1 MMRLWLL
8 ALLLAGCT
16 AGPQLPPPMP
26 EQQGLADGD
35 GDGVINARDRCPD
48 SAHGVLVDN
57 DGCPQRQGM
66 SYDFVLNVHFANDSA
81 QISTEDKSGMTLMAE
96 HLRRDP
102 AARIS
107 LSGHASAPG
116 SSSHNQAL
124 SQARAM
130 AVRDVLIRDYGIAA
144 ERIELAAY
152 GAAQPRAVGQG
163 EAVDRLNRRVEGSA
177 DPFRHEAEVLRWT
190 IYTPGQDRH

>member
-1 MMRLWLL
+1 M
-8 ALLLAGCT
+8 
-16 AGPQLPPPMP
+16 
-26 EQQGLADGD
+26 
-35 GDGVINARDRCPD
+35 V
-48 SAHGVLVDN
+48 
-57 DGCPQRQGM
+57 
-66 SYDFVLNVHFANDSA
+66 
-81 QISTEDKSGMTLMAE
+81 LMAE

-116 SSSHNQAL
+116 SSAHNQAL
-124 SQARAM
+124 SQARAT
-130 AVRDVLIRDYGIAA
+130 AVRDLLIHDYGIAP

-152 GAAQPRAVGQG
+152 GAERPLAEGQG
-163 EAVDRLNRRVEGSA
+163 EAVDRLNRRVEGNA

>member
-1 MMRLWLL
+1 MRLWLL
-8 ALLLAGCT
+8 PLLLTGCVAGQ
-16 AGPQLPPPMP
+16 QLPPPLP

-35 GDGVINARDRCPD
+35 RDGVIDARERCPD
-48 SAHGVLVDN
+48 SAAGVLVDN

-66 SYDFVLNVHFANDSA
+66 SYDFVLNIRFANDSA
-81 QISTEDKSGMTLMAE
+81 QINAEDSSGMALMAE

-116 SSSHNQAL
+116 NTSHNQAL
-124 SQARAM
+124 SQARAN
-130 AVRDVLIRDYGIAA
+130 AVREVLIRDYGIAA

-152 GAAQPRAVGQG
+152 GADQPVATGQG
-163 EAVDRLNRRVEGSA
+163 EEVDRLNRRVEGSA

>member
-1 MMRLWLL
+1 MRLWLL
-8 ALLLAGCT
+8 PLLLTGCVAGQ
-16 AGPQLPPPMP
+16 QLPPLMP

-35 GDGVINARDRCPD
+35 HDGVIDARDRCPD
-48 SAHGVLVDN
+48 SAAGVLVDN

-66 SYDFVLNVHFANDSA
+66 SYDFVLNIHFANDSA
-81 QISTEDKSGMTLMAE
+81 QISADDKSGMALMAE

-102 AARIS
+102 EARIS

-116 SSSHNQAL
+116 SASHNQAL
-124 SQARAM
+124 SLARAS
-130 AVRDVLIRDYGIAA
+130 AVREVLTRDYGIAA

-152 GAAQPRAVGQG
+152 GADQPVATGQG
-163 EAVDRLNRRVEGSA
+163 EEVDRLNRRVEGSA